1 MSSQTPS
8 PLGPRRILAPTAT
21 IVISLL
27 LGLVMTFAANS
38 SATAQP
44 APTPPAATASATEL
58 APTHAQPSP
67 LLAGAASGRHQVSV
81 AGDTARF
88 AGCLGGFGVAAAPI
102 VIGFT
107 FGGPSGAISAAKAWI
122 PRLGPVGAGV
132 MKWCMQAIFGI
143 RM

>member
-1 MSSQTPS
+1 
-8 PLGPRRILAPTAT
+8 
-21 IVISLL
+21 
-27 LGLVMTFAANS
+27 MTFAASS

-44 APTPPAATASATEL
+44 SATPPASTAPATEL
-58 APTHAQPSP
+58 APAHAQPSG
-67 LLAGAASGRHQVSV
+67 LLVESGRHQVSV

>member
-1 MSSQTPS
+1 MRSRVRCWPNPPQVVTRCSVA
-8 PLGPRRILAPTAT
+8 GDTAR
-21 IVISLL
+21 
-27 LGLVMTFAANS
+27 F
-38 SATAQP
+38 
-44 APTPPAATASATEL
+44 
-58 APTHAQPSP
+58 
-67 LLAGAASGRHQVSV
+67 

-122 PRLGPVGAGV
+122 PRLGAVGAGV
-132 MKWCMQAIFGI
+132 MKWCMQAIFGL

>member
-1 MSSQTPS
+1 MSSKAPS
-8 PLGPRRILAPTAT
+8 PLGPRRILAPTVT

-27 LGLVMTFAANS
+27 LGLAMTFAANS
-38 SATAQP
+38 PAMAQP
-44 APTPPAATASATEL
+44 SATPPASTVAAAEL

-67 LLAGAASGRHQVSV
+67 LLADSGRRQVSV

>member
-1 MSSQTPS
+1 MSSKAPS
-8 PLGPRRILAPTAT
+8 PLGPRRILSPTVT

-27 LGLVMTFAANS
+27 LGLAMTFAAS
-38 SATAQP
+38 SPAMAQP
-44 APTPPAATASATEL
+44 SATPPASTAPATEL
-58 APTHAQPSP
+58 APAHAQPSP
-67 LLAGAASGRHQVSV
+67 LLADSGRHQVSV

>member
-1 MSSQTPS
+1 MSSKAPS
-8 PLGPRRILAPTAT
+8 PLGPRRILAPTVT

-27 LGLVMTFAANS
+27 LGLAMTFAASS

-44 APTPPAATASATEL
+44 SATPPASTAPATEL
-58 APTHAQPSP
+58 APAHAQPSG
-67 LLAGAASGRHQVSV
+67 LLVESGRHQVSV